1 MSALPLSS
9 AVYRD
14 ATPLLEEV
22 MAQWGGQEDLWVFGY
37 ASLIW
42 RPDFEFSER
51 LPARVYGWHRALKMW
66 STINRGTPQ
75 CPGLVFGILS
85 GGSCQGMVF
94 RVSRKQGP
102 AVMQQLWQREMP
114 NAVYDPRWLPCQTVE
129 GPVRALAFTL
139 SRQSPHHTGE
149 LTPEEYRRIFAQAQG
164 IYGTTR
170 DYARATF
177 DELTRM
183 GINDR
188 ALERLLGYDDH
199 FGEAISTSTAA
210 NAPAMDP
217 LIEQLPA
224 QRQT

>member
-1 MSALPLSS
+1 MSALPFSS

-14 ATPLLEEV
+14 ATPMLQEV

-42 RPDFEFSER
+42 RPDFEFTER
-51 LPARVYGWHRALKMW
+51 RPARVYGWHRALKMW

-94 RVSRKQGP
+94 RIPREQGP
-102 AVMQQLWQREMP
+102 SVMQQLWQREMP
-114 NAVYDPRWLPCQTVE
+114 NAVYDPRWLPCQTAQ

-149 LTPEEYRRIFAQAQG
+149 LAPEEYRRIFAQARG

-177 DELTRM
+177 EELMRM

-199 FGEAISTSTAA
+199 CGTMAAAAA
-210 NAPAMDP
+210 NAPAIGVQADRP
-217 LIEQLPA
+217 QS
-224 QRQT
+224 QRQA